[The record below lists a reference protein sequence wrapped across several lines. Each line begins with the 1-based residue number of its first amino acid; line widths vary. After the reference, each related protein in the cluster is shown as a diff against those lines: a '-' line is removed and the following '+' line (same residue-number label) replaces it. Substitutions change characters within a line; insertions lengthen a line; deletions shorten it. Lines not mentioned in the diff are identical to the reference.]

1 MRSRGLH
8 DGCRTYGGAAWLKHC
23 RGGDLWGD
31 NDLGDSSTGAYA
43 NSQTWKTLGELN
55 SNGLIYSDQGLAF
68 FLSVETTFYSF

>member
-31 NDLGDSSTGAYA
+31 NDLGDSSTAQVKQGIP
-43 NSQTWKTLGELN
+43 
-55 SNGLIYSDQGLAF
+55 NGTQWSASLA
-68 FLSVETTFYSF
+68 VKKKI